1 MTRNGLKRKLF
12 EEQCVWGRFY
22 CTKLMHVLP
31 YNASPIIYIIKRK
44 FMCYQERLVEDVVL
58 VFQLRS
64 SNVRAATIKS
74 SFWDVRHIRLRKNQT
89 LSVPKLKLLP
99 HLLQQSPLQEAEI
112 STNKGVVPH

>member
-1 MTRNGLKRKLF
+1 MCEQAGKRWNMTFPAELS
-12 EEQCVWGRFY
+12 QV
-22 CTKLMHVLP
+22 T
-31 YNASPIIYIIKRK
+31 
-44 FMCYQERLVEDVVL
+44 
-58 VFQLRS
+58 
-64 SNVRAATIKS
+64 TIKS